1 MDPSPAP
8 PARPMPSH
16 AAPDRAAP
24 DSLHPGAARP
34 AAAPPEATPPDV
46 ASAAATRGDAAIGD
60 APIGDTATA
69 DAATGDDALPP
80 IPDFDPVPV
89 TRRRRDGWTPERQR
103 GFIAALAETGLV
115 ATAARRVGMGVTSA
129 YQLRRRPG
137 GAGFAAAWDMVLEEA
152 RERALS
158 YLVDRTL
165 NGTTRPRFYRGRYV
179 GTIHGYETRAA
190 CAVVRAAFATG
201 PVPWA
206 RKPK

>member
-8 PARPMPSH
+8 PERPMPSH
-16 AAPDRAAP
+16 GAP
-24 DSLHPGAARP
+24 DSLHP
-34 AAAPPEATPPDV
+34 AAAPRKATPPDL

-60 APIGDTATA
+60 AAIGDATPA
-69 DAATGDDALPP
+69 DAATADDALPP

-89 TRRRRDGWTPERQR
+89 TRHRRDGWTPERQR

-152 RERALS
+152 RERALN

>member
-24 DSLHPGAARP
+24 DSLHP
-34 AAAPPEATPPDV
+34 AAAPRKATPPDL

-60 APIGDTATA
+60 AAIGDATPA
-69 DAATGDDALPP
+69 DAATADDALPP

-89 TRRRRDGWTPERQR
+89 TRHRRDGWTPERQR

-152 RERALS
+152 RERALN